1 MKEVFDLF
9 QNQFPPS
16 KIAFTKDL
24 TYPLP
29 MKQSTTSQ
37 IKTIAKVKYTIELSP
52 MFNPLNIYR
61 RCRCESFRYYL
72 YALYLLFS
80 VITSETGTMKK

>member
-1 MKEVFDLF
+1 MKEIFDLF

-24 TYPLP
+24 TYPFP
-29 MKQSTTSQ
+29 MKQSTTRQ

-52 MFNPLNIYR
+52 MFNPLNIYPR
-61 RCRCESFRYYL
+61 RCESFRYYL
-72 YALYLLFS
+72 YALCPLFS
-80 VITSETGTMKK
+80 AITSETGTMKK

>member
-1 MKEVFDLF
+1 MKEIFDLF

-24 TYPLP
+24 TYPFP

-37 IKTIAKVKYTIELSP
+37 IKTIAKVKYMIELSP
-52 MFNPLNIYR
+52 MFNPLNIYP
-61 RCRCESFRYYL
+61 RYYL
-72 YALYLLFS
+72 YALCPLFS
-80 VITSETGTMKK
+80 AITSETGTMKK